1 MEAKSART
9 PAGISSFVSP
19 TFPKENAMTVERGLQ
34 SIAGTFIAASVALA
48 VLHSPWWLAFTA
60 FVGVNLF
67 QSGFTNWC
75 PMVWILQK
83 AGLRRCMA
91 SQPA

>member
-1 MEAKSART
+1 
-9 PAGISSFVSP
+9 
-19 TFPKENAMTVERGLQ
+19 MTVERGLQ
-34 SIAGTFIAASVALA
+34 SIAGSFIAASVLLS

-75 PMVWILQK
+75 PMVWVLQK

-91 SQPA
+91 APQA